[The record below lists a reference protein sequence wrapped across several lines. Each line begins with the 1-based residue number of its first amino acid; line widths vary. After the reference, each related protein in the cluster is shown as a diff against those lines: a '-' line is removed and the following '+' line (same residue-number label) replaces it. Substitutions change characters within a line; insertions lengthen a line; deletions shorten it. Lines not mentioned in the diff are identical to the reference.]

1 MLILSLI
8 HKINFVKLLC
18 DSFLY
23 LNLCRIF
30 KTKHIKTKYYGHGKL
45 LLTGEYA
52 VLDGA
57 KALGL
62 PTKLGQK
69 LVVKRTTSSDLI
81 WESLDM
87 KGKPW
92 FESTISLFDFSAV
105 STTNQEI
112 SNYLQNVLKN
122 AVRLNSEFLS
132 QWNGF
137 KIETQLEF
145 PLDWGLGSSSTL
157 IFLIS
162 EWAEVNPLLL
172 YFKTEDGS
180 GYDVACAFADGP
192 VEYINSP
199 DEVSYT
205 EVDFNPKFKDNLYF
219 IHLGKKQDTKLGIK
233 EYLKAVKNKSNL
245 VKSITKIT
253 EDIRSAGSLK
263 EFRDLLDK
271 HEDLISSHT
280 GFEKVK
286 DKLFADFDGSVKSLG
301 AWGGDFVLATSEK
314 GLDATKEYFVSKG
327 LGTVLTYKEL
337 IL

>member
-1 MLILSLI
+1 M
-8 HKINFVKLLC
+8 
-18 DSFLY
+18 
-23 LNLCRIF
+23 
-30 KTKHIKTKYYGHGKL
+30 

-69 LVVKRTTSSDLI
+69 LIVKRTTSSDLI

-87 KGKPW
+87 KGKTW

-105 STTNQEI
+105 TTTDQKV
-112 SNYLQNVLKN
+112 SDYLQKLLKN

-137 KIETQLEF
+137 KIETQVEF

-157 IFLIS
+157 IYLIS

-180 GYDVACAFADGP
+180 GYDVACAFSDGP
-192 VEYINSP
+192 VEYVNSP
-199 DEVSYT
+199 DEVAYT
-205 EVDFNPKFKDNLYF
+205 EVDFNPKFKDNLFF
-219 IHLGKKQDTKLGIK
+219 IHLGNKQNSAQGIK
-233 EYLKAVKNKSNL
+233 DYIKAVKNKSAF
-245 VKSITKIT
+245 VKTITSIT
-253 EDIRSAGSLK
+253 EEIRTTK
-263 EFRDLLDK
+263 DLSDFEKLLQK
-271 HEDLISSHT
+271 HEDTVSSHT

-286 DKLFADFDGSVKSLG
+286 DRLFSDYSGTVKSLG
-301 AWGGDFVLATSEK
+301 AWGGDFVMATSVD
-314 GLDATKEYFVSKG
+314 GMEYVKKYFNSKG
-327 LGTVLTYKEL
+327 YDTILGYQEI

>member
-1 MLILSLI
+1 M
-8 HKINFVKLLC
+8 C
-18 DSFLY
+18 EFLKPE
-23 LNLCRIF
+23 L
-30 KTKHIKTKYYGHGKL
+30 IKTKYYGHGKL

-62 PTKLGQK
+62 PTKFGQK

-87 KGKPW
+87 KGRPW
-92 FESTISLFDFSAV
+92 FESTISLFDFSPV
-105 STTNQEI
+105 NTDNPQI
-112 SNYLQNVLKN
+112 SEYLQKILKN

-157 IFLIS
+157 IFLIA

-172 YFKTEDGS
+172 YFKVEDGS

-192 VEYINSP
+192 LEYLNST

-205 EVDFNPKFKDNLYF
+205 EVDFNPPYKDNLYF
-219 IHLGKKQDTKLGIK
+219 VHLGKKQDTKLGIK
-233 EYLKAVKNKSNL
+233 DYLKAVKNKNGL
-245 VKSITKIT
+245 VKSVTKIT
-253 EDIRSAGSLK
+253 EDIRAAGSLSA
-263 EFRDLLDK
+263 FN
-271 HEDLISSHT
+271 DLIEEHENLIASHT
-280 GFEKVK
+280 GFAKVK
-286 DKLFADFDGSVKSLG
+286 DTHFSDFDGSVKSLG
-301 AWGGDFVLATSEK
+301 AWGGDFVLATSNK
-314 GLDATKEYFVSKG
+314 GTEHVKSYFDTKG
-327 LGTVLTYKEL
+327 LGTILPYKDI

>member
-1 MLILSLI
+1 M
-8 HKINFVKLLC
+8 
-18 DSFLY
+18 
-23 LNLCRIF
+23 
-30 KTKHIKTKYYGHGKL
+30 

-62 PTKLGQK
+62 PTKFGQK

-87 KGKPW
+87 KGRPW

-105 STTNQEI
+105 TTTDQKI
-112 SNYLQNVLKN
+112 SDYLQKLLKN

-157 IFLIS
+157 IYLVS

-205 EVDFNPKFKDNLYF
+205 EVDFNPKFKDNLF
-219 IHLGKKQDTKLGIK
+219 FVHMGKKQNSSQGIK
-233 EYLKAVKNKSNL
+233 DYIKAVKNKNTF
-245 VKSITKIT
+245 VKTITSIT
-253 EDIRSAGSLK
+253 EDIRTTK
-263 EFRDLLDK
+263 ELSDFEKLLQK
-271 HEDLISSHT
+271 HEDTVSSHT
-280 GFEKVK
+280 GFVKVK
-286 DKLFADFDGSVKSLG
+286 DSHFADYPGTVKSLG
-301 AWGGDFVLATSEK
+301 AWGGDFILATSKDGIDHVK
-314 GLDATKEYFVSKG
+314 GYFNSKG
-327 LGTVLTYKEL
+327 YNTILSYKEL

>member
-1 MLILSLI
+1 M
-8 HKINFVKLLC
+8 
-18 DSFLY
+18 
-23 LNLCRIF
+23 
-30 KTKHIKTKYYGHGKL
+30 
-45 LLTGEYA
+45 
-52 VLDGA
+52 
-57 KALGL
+57 
-62 PTKLGQK
+62 
-69 LVVKRTTSSDLI
+69 VVKRTTSSDLL

-87 KGKPW
+87 KGKKW
-92 FESTISLFDFSAV
+92 FESTISLFDFSAI
-105 STTNQEI
+105 STTNQET
-112 SNYLQNVLKN
+112 SDYLQKLLKN

-157 IFLIS
+157 TFLVA

-172 YFKTEDGS
+172 YFKNEDGS

-205 EVDFNPKFKDNLYF
+205 EVDFNPKFKDNLF
-219 IHLGKKQDTKLGIK
+219 FVHLGKKQSTAQGIK
-233 EYLKAVKNKSNL
+233 DYLKAVKNKAAL

-253 EDIRSAGSLK
+253 EEIRSVSSISDFEA
-263 EFRDLLDK
+263 LLLK

-280 GFEKVK
+280 GFSKVK
-286 DKLFADFDGSVKSLG
+286 DKHFSDYSGVVKSLG
-301 AWGGDFVLATSEK
+301 AWGGDFVLATSDK
-314 GLDATKEYFVSKG
+314 GEEATKEYFTSKG
-327 LGTVLTYKEL
+327 YTTVLKYKDI

>member
-1 MLILSLI
+1 M
-8 HKINFVKLLC
+8 
-18 DSFLY
+18 
-23 LNLCRIF
+23 
-30 KTKHIKTKYYGHGKL
+30 
-45 LLTGEYA
+45 LTGEYA

-62 PTKLGQK
+62 PTKFGQK
-69 LVVKRTTSSDLI
+69 LIVKRTTSSDLI

-105 STTNQEI
+105 STNNQEV
-112 SNYLQNVLKN
+112 SDYLQKVLKN

-145 PLDWGLGSSSTL
+145 PSDWGLGSSSTL
-157 IFLIS
+157 IYLIS
-162 EWAEVNPLLL
+162 EWAEVNPLML
-172 YFKTEDGS
+172 YFKVEDGS

-192 VEYINSP
+192 VEYINTT

-205 EVDFNPKFKDNLYF
+205 EVDFNPKYKDNLYF
-219 IHLGKKQDTKLGIK
+219 IHLGKKQDTKQGIK

-253 EDIRSAGSLK
+253 EDIRSAGSLN
-263 EFRDLLDK
+263 EFNDLIEK
-271 HEDLISSHT
+271 HEDIIASHT
-280 GFEKVK
+280 GFIKVK
-286 DKLFADFDGSVKSLG
+286 DHLFSDYMGSVKSLG
-301 AWGGDFVLATSEK
+301 AWGGDFILATSDK
-314 GLDATKEYFVSKG
+314 GEEHVKSYFNSKG
-327 LGTVLTYKEL
+327 LTT
-337 IL
+337 ILPFKDIIL